1 MNRFRDDPAHI
12 ALLNRYLLGDLIEEQ
27 QVEIEERAFRDPG
40 YMRLIEEVEVDLI
53 DEYVRGGLTDRE
65 RRQFE
70 ARFFE
75 SAERRRKVEFAKS
88 LAAVRPEFE
97 EEEEQEERRKSEDTI
112 G

>member
-1 MNRFRDDPAHI
+1 MNRFKDDPAHI

-40 YMRLIEEVEVDLI
+40 YMKLIEEVEVDLI

-75 SAERRRKVEFAKS
+75 SAARRRKVKFAKI
-88 LAAVRPEFE
+88 LEEIRTDFE
-97 EEEEQEERRKSEDTI
+97 EEEEQEER
-112 G
+112 

>member
-1 MNRFRDDPAHI
+1 MNRFKDDPAHI

-40 YMRLIEEVEVDLI
+40 YMKLIEEVEVDLI
-53 DEYVRGGLTDRE
+53 DEYVRGGLTNRE

-88 LAAVRPEFE
+88 LAVIQADLE
-97 EEEEQEERRKSEDTI
+97 EDEEQEEC
-112 G
+112 